1 MKISGL
7 VFAAVAASALIAC
20 KDDKPAPGTA
30 PSASAAMMANS
41 AAPAAKAAAVKP
53 DKAHKKSI
61 PVAMQPHPV
70 PADWTELSDDV
81 RGFSFSLPKGS
92 TGKGEDKNGVGVFVG
107 QAPAPND
114 KMITMVMAYKDAKKT
129 LDDLDKQAEEL
140 ITKAMDEK
148 DVKKGTSKDLSDDYR
163 LTEFTS
169 EDAKDSKLKSHW
181 KVLSATDVTDNY
193 LLVIG
198 TPESEFKANEPTI
211 DEIWGSF
218 DMYSG
223 GASGESH

>member
-1 MKISGL
+1 MIKTRLACAALL
-7 VFAAVAASALIAC
+7 VCSFVAC
-20 KDDKPAPGTA
+20 KDDPKPGMTPAM
-30 PSASAAMMANS
+30 SASAAGSM
-41 AAPAAKAAAVKP
+41 AAPTTKAAAVKP
-53 DKAHKKSI
+53 DKAHKKSL
-61 PVAMQPHPV
+61 PAAAMVHPV
-70 PADWTELSDDV
+70 PADWTELSDDG

-92 TGKGEDKNGVGVFVG
+92 TGKGEDKNGVGVFVA

-140 ITKAMDEK
+140 IMKAMDEK
-148 DVKKGTSKDLSDDYR
+148 DVKKGTSKDLTEDYR

-169 EDAKDSKLKSHW
+169 EDAKDPKIKSHW
-181 KVLSATDVTDNY
+181 KVLAGTDVTDNY

-198 TPESEFKANEPTI
+198 TLESEFKANEPTM